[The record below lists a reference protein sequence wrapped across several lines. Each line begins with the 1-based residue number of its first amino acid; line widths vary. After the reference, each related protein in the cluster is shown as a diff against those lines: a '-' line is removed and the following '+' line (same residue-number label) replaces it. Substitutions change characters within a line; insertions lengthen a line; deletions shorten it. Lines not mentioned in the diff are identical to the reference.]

1 MSENKRLQE
10 LVNLY
15 PWPDKKPDLPFNP
28 GGWFPEC
35 NQSVLSWFLNSDTKL
50 VIELGAWIGLSTRWI
65 ADKAPKATII
75 TIDHWLGSPENANDK
90 LIPVLYDQFISNCWN
105 YKGRIVPVRAS
116 TVKGIQM
123 VKELGLKPDI
133 IYVDA
138 GHDYDSAVR
147 DIRMCLDFGC
157 PLVGDDFNPTT
168 WPGVV
173 KAVWE
178 EAITGQRVLQV
189 KASAWSISKRW

>member
-15 PWPDKKPDLPFNP
+15 PWPDKKPDLLFNS

-35 NQSVLSWFLNSDTKL
+35 NQSILSGFLNGETKL
-50 VIELGAWIGLSTRWI
+50 VLELGAWIGLSTRWI
-65 ADKAPKATII
+65 ADHAPMATVV

-90 LIPVLYDQFISNCWN
+90 LIPILYDQFVSNCWN
-105 YKGRIVPVRAS
+105 YNGRIVPVRTN
-116 TVKGIQM
+116 TVKGVQM
-123 VKELGLKPDI
+123 VKELGLKPDV

-147 DIRMCLDFGC
+147 DIKMCMDFGC
-157 PLVGDDFNPTT
+157 PLVGDDFNPNS

-173 KAVWE
+173 RAVWE
-178 EAITGQRVLQV
+178 MSVDFGRDLTVRG
-189 KASAWSISKRW
+189 SAWSMKR